1 MVNGSVGYWLG
12 DKRQHKLQLRIVN
25 MLDTKYAER
34 YGFGNQRYSEA
45 FITGQIAV
53 NSNAYFYGYPF
64 EGKPRSVY
72 LSYQTSF

>member
-1 MVNGSVGYWLG
+1 
-12 DKRQHKLQLRIVN
+12 